1 MTVKILCTGDT
12 QLGKAFGTL
21 GASAGDFRKQ
31 LLATF
36 KRVMSDAKDYD
47 LVLVAG
53 DVFDREGTPT
63 SLIEAAADVFA
74 ACKTP
79 TVVLAGNHDSLKSG
93 IPQVL
98 KAALARRNAEH
109 VLVPLQREPLPFPK
123 LGLTVYPVPLLNKG
137 DISNQHAWIP
147 ERSTEDGLRV
157 ALMHGGL
164 DTLPGGIIPADLASK
179 KDLDLVV
186 CGDQHGPSQGDE
198 NASVLFNGEASIQRR
213 LVYSMAPEAQ
223 HINQGFIGAYTNVA
237 LAENGELEALN
248 RVEVGELRFLN
259 STVTF
264 NAETDVN
271 LELEQALSPVVDRPP
286 NLTSIRLTLV
296 GEVAPEST
304 AVLDTTIAKL
314 KLIWPLFEVFNQTTV
329 VHNSDDN
336 TVQMDDPVL
345 RTLLAKAEDVGLDEH
360 ILKRAVE
367 LYAINKGRWV

>member
-12 QLGKAFGTL
+12 QIGKAFGTL
-21 GASAGDFRKQ
+21 GASAGDFRNQ
-31 LLATF
+31 LFETF
-36 KRVMSDAKDYD
+36 KRVMSDGKDHD

-98 KAALARRNAEH
+98 KAALERRKAAH
-109 VLVPLQREPLPFPK
+109 VFVPLQREPLPFPK

-137 DISNQHAWIP
+137 DISNQYAWIP
-147 ERSTEDGLRV
+147 ERSTDDGLRV

-164 DTLPGGIIPADLASK
+164 DALPDGTIPADVASK

-186 CGDQHGPSQGDE
+186 CGDQHGPSQGNED
-198 NASVLFNGEASIQRR
+198 ASVLFNLEASIQRR

-223 HINQGFIGAYTNVA
+223 HINQGFVGAYTNVS
-237 LAENGELEALN
+237 LAENGELEALT

-259 STVTF
+259 STVAF
-264 NAETDVN
+264 DAETDVS
-271 LELEQALSPVVDRPP
+271 LELEQVLSPVTDRPP

-296 GEVAPEST
+296 GELSSEGADL
-304 AVLDTTIAKL
+304 LDIEIAKL
-314 KLIWPLFEVFNQTTV
+314 KSMWPLFEVFNQTTV
-329 VHNSDDN
+329 VLNGDEN

-345 RTLLAKAEDVGLDEH
+345 RTLLAKANEIGLEEH
-360 ILKRAVE
+360 ILKRAIE
-367 LYAINKGRWV
+367 LYRVNKGRWV

>member
-1 MTVKILCTGDT
+1 MTVNILCTGDS

-21 GASAGDFRKQ
+21 GASAGDFRNQ
-31 LLATF
+31 LFATL
-36 KRVMSDAKDYD
+36 KRVLSDAKDYD

-53 DVFDREGTPT
+53 DLFDREGTPT

-98 KAALARRNAEH
+98 KAALARRKADH
-109 VLVPLQREPLPFPK
+109 VFVPLQREPLPFPE

-137 DISNQHAWIP
+137 DISNQYGWIP
-147 ERSTEDGLRV
+147 KRSTEDGLRV

-164 DTLPGGIIPADLASK
+164 DTLPGGTIPADVASK

-198 NASVLFNGEASIQRR
+198 NASVLFNLETSIQRR

-237 LAENGELEALN
+237 LAENGELEALS

-259 STVTF
+259 STVAF
-264 NAETDVN
+264 EAETDVN
-271 LELEQALSPVVDRPP
+271 LELEQALSPVLDRPP

-296 GEVAPEST
+296 GELTPGNAEL
-304 AVLDTTIAKL
+304 LDTAIANL
-314 KLIWPLFEVFNQTTV
+314 NSMWPLFEVFKQTTV
-329 VHNSDDN
+329 VQKGDDN
-336 TVQMDDPVL
+336 TVQMDDPVF
-345 RTLLAKAEDVGLDEH
+345 RTLLTKADEIGLDEH
-360 ILKRAVE
+360 ILNRAIE
-367 LYAINKGRWV
+367 LYRINKGRWV

>member
-1 MTVKILCTGDT
+1 MTANILCTGDL

-21 GASAGDFRKQ
+21 GASAGDFRNQ
-31 LLATF
+31 LFATF
-36 KRVMSDAKDYD
+36 KRVMNDAKDYD

-109 VLVPLQREPLPFPK
+109 VFVPLQREPLPFPK

-137 DISNQHAWIP
+137 DISNQYAWIP

-164 DTLPGGIIPADLASK
+164 DTLPGGTIPADVASK
-179 KDLDLVV
+179 KQLDLVV

-198 NASVLFNGEASIQRR
+198 DASVLFNGETSIQRR

-223 HINQGFIGAYTNVA
+223 HINQGFVGAYTNVS
-237 LAENGELEALN
+237 LAENGELKALD

-259 STVTF
+259 STVAF
-264 NAETDVN
+264 DAETDVS
-271 LELEQALSPVVDRPP
+271 LELEKALSPVADRPP
-286 NLTSIRLTLV
+286 NLTSIRLTLM
-296 GEVAPEST
+296 GELTSEGADL
-304 AVLDTTIAKL
+304 LDIEIAKL
-314 KLIWPLFEVFNQTTV
+314 KSMWPLFEVFNETTV
-329 VHNSDDN
+329 VQNGDEN
-336 TVQMDDPVL
+336 TVQLDDPIL
-345 RTLLAKAEDVGLDEH
+345 RTLLTKADEIGLDEH
-360 ILKRAVE
+360 ILNRAIE
-367 LYAINKGRWV
+367 LYHINKGRWI

>member
-1 MTVKILCTGDT
+1 MTVNILCTGDT
-12 QLGKAFGTL
+12 QIGKAFGTL
-21 GASAGDFRKQ
+21 GASAGDFRNQ
-31 LLATF
+31 LFETF
-36 KRVMSDAKDYD
+36 KRVMNDAKEYD

-98 KAALARRNAEH
+98 KAALVRRKADH
-109 VLVPLQREPLPFPK
+109 VFVPLQREPLPFPK

-137 DISNQHAWIP
+137 DISNQYAWIP

-164 DTLPGGIIPADLASK
+164 DTLPDGTIPADVASK

-186 CGDQHGPSQGDE
+186 CGDQHGPSQGGED
-198 NASVLFNGEASIQRR
+198 ASVLFNRETSIKRR

-223 HINQGFIGAYTNVA
+223 HINQGFVGAYTNVA
-237 LAENGELEALN
+237 LAENGEIVALT
-248 RVEVGELRFLN
+248 RTEVGELRFLN

-264 NAETDVN
+264 NAETDLN
-271 LELEQALSPVVDRPP
+271 LELEQALSPVADRPP

-296 GEVAPEST
+296 GELTSEGADL
-304 AVLDTTIAKL
+304 LDIEIAKL
-314 KLIWPLFEVFNQTTV
+314 KSIWPLCEVFNQTTV
-329 VHNSDDN
+329 VQNGDDN

-345 RTLLAKAEDVGLDEH
+345 RTLLAKAHDVGLDHH
-360 ILKRAVE
+360 ILKRAIE
-367 LYAINKGRWV
+367 FYRINKGRWV

>member
-1 MTVKILCTGDT
+1 MTVNILCTGDT

-21 GASAGDFRKQ
+21 GASAGDFRNQ
-31 LLATF
+31 LFETF
-36 KRVMSDAKDYD
+36 KRVMNDAKNYD

-98 KAALARRNAEH
+98 NAALARRKADH
-109 VLVPLQREPLPFPK
+109 VFVPLQREPLPFPE

-137 DISNQHAWIP
+137 DISNQYAWIP

-164 DTLPGGIIPADLASK
+164 HTLPGGTIPADVASK
-179 KDLDLVV
+179 KELDLVV

-198 NASVLFNGEASIQRR
+198 DASVLFNVETSIQRR

-223 HINQGFIGAYTNVA
+223 HINQGFVGAYTNVA
-237 LAENGELEALN
+237 LAENGELEALS

-259 STVTF
+259 STVAF
-264 NAETDVN
+264 DAETDVS
-271 LELEQALSPVVDRPP
+271 LELEKALSPVADRPP
-286 NLTSIRLTLV
+286 YLTSIRLTLE
-296 GEVAPEST
+296 GELTSEGVDL
-304 AVLDTTIAKL
+304 LDIEIAKL
-314 KLIWPLFEVFNQTTV
+314 KSMWPLFEVFNETTV
-329 VHNSDDN
+329 VQNGDEN
-336 TVQMDDPVL
+336 TVQLDDPIL
-345 RTLLAKAEDVGLDEH
+345 RTLLAKAHDVGLDDH
-360 ILKRAVE
+360 ILKRAIE
-367 LYAINKGRWV
+367 LYRINKGRWV

>member
-12 QLGKAFGTL
+12 QLGKSFGTL
-21 GASAGDFRKQ
+21 GDSAGDFRNQ
-31 LLATF
+31 LFATF

-63 SLIEAAADVFA
+63 RLIEAAADVFA

-98 KAALARRNAEH
+98 KAALTRRKADH
-109 VLVPLQREPLPFPK
+109 VFVPLQREPLPFPK

-137 DISNQHAWIP
+137 DISNQYAWIP

-164 DTLPGGIIPADLASK
+164 DTLPDGTIPADVASK

-198 NASVLFNGEASIQRR
+198 DASVLFNLEMSIQRR

-223 HINQGFIGAYTNVA
+223 HINQGFVGAYTSAA
-237 LAENGELEALN
+237 LAENGELEALA
-248 RVEVGELRFLN
+248 RVEVGQLRFLN
-259 STVTF
+259 STVAF
-264 NAETDVN
+264 NAETDVIV
-271 LELEQALSPVVDRPP
+271 ELEKALSPVTNRPP

-296 GEVAPEST
+296 GELTPGNGEL
-304 AVLDTTIAKL
+304 LDTAIAKM
-314 KLIWPLFEVFNQTTV
+314 KSIWPLFEVFNQTTV
-329 VHNSDDN
+329 VQNGDDN
-336 TVQMDDPVL
+336 TVQMDDPLL
-345 RTLLAKAEDVGLDEH
+345 RTLLAKADEIGLDEH
-360 ILKRAVE
+360 ILKRAIE
-367 LYAINKGRWV
+367 LYRINKGRWV

>member
-1 MTVKILCTGDT
+1 MTLNILCTGDT

-21 GASAGDFRKQ
+21 GASAGDFRNQ
-31 LLATF
+31 LFATF

-109 VLVPLQREPLPFPK
+109 VFVPLQREPLPFPE

-137 DISNQHAWIP
+137 DISNQYAWIP

-164 DTLPGGIIPADLASK
+164 DTLPGGTIPADVASK
-179 KDLDLVV
+179 KELDLVV

-198 NASVLFNGEASIQRR
+198 DASVLFNGETSIQRR

-223 HINQGFIGAYTNVA
+223 HINQGFVGAYTNVA
-237 LAENGELEALN
+237 LAENGELEALS

-259 STVTF
+259 STVEF
-264 NAETDVN
+264 DVDSDVN
-271 LELEQALSPVVDRPP
+271 LELEQALNPVVDRPP

-296 GEVAPEST
+296 GELTPGSADLLNT
-304 AVLDTTIAKL
+304 AIANL
-314 KLIWPLFEVFNQTTV
+314 TLMWPLFEVFNETTV
-329 VHNSDDN
+329 VQNGDDN

-345 RTLLAKAEDVGLDEH
+345 RTLLTKADEIGLDEH
-360 ILKRAVE
+360 ILNRAIE
-367 LYAINKGRWV
+367 LYRINKGRWV

>member
-1 MTVKILCTGDT
+1 MTVNILCTGDT
-12 QLGKAFGTL
+12 QIGKAFGTL
-21 GASAGDFRKQ
+21 GASAGDFRNQ
-31 LLATF
+31 LFETF
-36 KRVMSDAKDYD
+36 KRVMNDAKEYD

-98 KAALARRNAEH
+98 KAALVRRKADH
-109 VLVPLQREPLPFPK
+109 VFVPLQREPLPFPK

-137 DISNQHAWIP
+137 DISNQYAWIP

-164 DTLPGGIIPADLASK
+164 DTLPDGTIPADVASK

-186 CGDQHGPSQGDE
+186 CGDQHGPSQGGED
-198 NASVLFNGEASIQRR
+198 ASVLFNRETSIKRR

-223 HINQGFIGAYTNVA
+223 HINQGFVGAYTNVA
-237 LAENGELEALN
+237 LAENGEIVALT
-248 RVEVGELRFLN
+248 RTEVGELRFLN

-264 NAETDVN
+264 NAETDLN
-271 LELEQALSPVVDRPP
+271 LELEQALSPVADRPP

-296 GEVAPEST
+296 GELTSEGADL
-304 AVLDTTIAKL
+304 LDIEIAKL
-314 KLIWPLFEVFNQTTV
+314 KSIWPLCEVFNQTTV
-329 VHNSDDN
+329 VQNGDDN

-345 RTLLAKAEDVGLDEH
+345 RTLLAKAHDIGLDHH
-360 ILKRAVE
+360 ILKRAIE
-367 LYAINKGRWV
+367 FYRINKGRWV

>member
-1 MTVKILCTGDT
+1 
-12 QLGKAFGTL
+12 
-21 GASAGDFRKQ
+21 
-31 LLATF
+31 
-36 KRVMSDAKDYD
+36 MSDAKDYD

-63 SLIEAAADVFA
+63 SLIEAAADVFS

-109 VLVPLQREPLPFPK
+109 VLVPLQREPLPFPE

-137 DISNQHAWIP
+137 DISNQYAWIP

-164 DTLPGGIIPADLASK
+164 DTLPGGTIPADVASK
-179 KDLDLVV
+179 KELDLVV

-198 NASVLFNGEASIQRR
+198 DASVLFNGETSIQRR

-223 HINQGFIGAYTNVA
+223 HINQGFVGAYTNVA
-237 LAENGELEALN
+237 LAENGELEALS

-259 STVTF
+259 STVEF
-264 NAETDVN
+264 DVDSDVN
-271 LELEQALSPVVDRPP
+271 LELEQALNPVVDRPP

-296 GEVAPEST
+296 GELTPGSADLLNT
-304 AVLDTTIAKL
+304 AIANL
-314 KLIWPLFEVFNQTTV
+314 TLMWPLFEVFNETTV
-329 VHNSDDN
+329 VQNGDDN

-345 RTLLAKAEDVGLDEH
+345 RTLLTKADEIGLDEH
-360 ILKRAVE
+360 ILNRAIE
-367 LYAINKGRWV
+367 LYRINKGRWI